1 MRRFSIQCTLSL
13 LLPKPLAQL
22 TAVLPAVSMAC
33 NATKAPLTYE
43 VFFVVVVN
51 GPYEHIHVL

>member
-1 MRRFSIQCTLSL
+1 MHSQFAAQAAAPRSL
-13 LLPKPLAQL
+13 PAQL

-43 VFFVVVVN
+43 AFFVVVVN

>member
-1 MRRFSIQCTLSL
+1 MHSQFAAQAAAPRSL
-13 LLPKPLAQL
+13 PAQL

-43 VFFVVVVN
+43 VFFVVVVK
-51 GPYEHIHVL
+51 GPYERIHV